1 MRKII
6 EWPKIIEASE
16 NKLEPH
22 RIPFYLYELATIFHS
37 YWTKGNEEAK
47 FKFIVNKKINNKFSF
62 KIFQLISII
71 LENGMSILGVSLPRK
86 M

>member
-1 MRKII
+1 MQGLELVEKGC
-6 EWPKIIEASE
+6 
-16 NKLEPH
+16 NKA
-22 RIPFYLYELATIFHS
+22 RIN
-37 YWTKGNEEAK
+37 KGNEEAK
-47 FKFIVNKKINNKFSF
+47 FKFIDNKKINNKVSF

>member
-1 MRKII
+1 MGD
-6 EWPKIIEASE
+6 
-16 NKLEPH
+16 
-22 RIPFYLYELATIFHS
+22 LATIFHS

-47 FKFIVNKKINNKFSF
+47 FKFIVNGKINNKFSF

-71 LENGMSILGVSLPRK
+71 LENGMGILGVSLPRK